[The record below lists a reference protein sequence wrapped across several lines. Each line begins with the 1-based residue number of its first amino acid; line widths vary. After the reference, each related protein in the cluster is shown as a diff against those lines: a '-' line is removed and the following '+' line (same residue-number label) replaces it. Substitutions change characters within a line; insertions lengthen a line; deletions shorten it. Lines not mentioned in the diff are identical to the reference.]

1 MPLYLTIATIN
12 CRGLRDPA
20 KRLAFFAYARKLD
33 VQVLCLQETHSQPRD
48 EPKWQNEWDDKNQ
61 AVFYSNTENSR
72 KSDAGTAILLN
83 HPLLKFG
90 TIRKDSE
97 GRILAAEIRCN
108 SFGFQVVG
116 VYAFTASY
124 PIQKRE
130 NFFNQ
135 LYNFFNVNSTIIL
148 LGDFNC
154 VDNPTLDRCPPKNAI
169 SPESKQL
176 AEILQ
181 LCKMFDSHTKLHSKK
196 HTCFGENFSSRID
209 CIYATCDVS
218 VVSTRVL
225 PNQFSDHDTVIVQ
238 FDIHLQPSRGRGY
251 WKNNVT
257 CFQDNTFLQDFENK
271 WQNWKKTKNN
281 LGPVEWWI
289 RVKNKIKKLVID
301 HSTRLRQESSA
312 IKNNLK
318 HQLDQ
323 LANSPNSNQTSNY
336 IRKLKRN

>member
-1 MPLYLTIATIN
+1 MPLYLIIAIIN

-33 VQVLCLQETHSQPRD
+33 VQLLCLQETYSQPRD
-48 EPKWQNEWDDKNQ
+48 EPKWQNEWGDKNQ
-61 AVFYSNTENSR
+61 AVFNSNTESSR

-90 TIRKDSE
+90 SIRKDIE
-97 GRILAAEIRCN
+97 GRILTAEIRCD
-108 SFGFQVVG
+108 SFGFQVVS

-124 PIQKRE
+124 PKQKRE

-154 VDNPTLDRCPPKNAI
+154 VDNPTLERCPPKNATF
-169 SPESKQL
+169 PESKQL
-176 AEILQ
+176 AETLQ
-181 LCKMFDSHTKLHSKK
+181 LCKMFDSHTKLQLKK

-209 CIYATCDVS
+209 RIYATRDVNA
-218 VVSTRVL
+218 VSARVL
-225 PNQFSDHDTVIVQ
+225 PNQFSDHDTVITQ

-271 WQNWKKTKNN
+271 WQNWKKTKNS
-281 LGPVEWWI
+281 LGPVGWWI
-289 RVKNKIKKLVID
+289 RVKNKKSL
-301 HSTRLRQESSA
+301 
-312 IKNNLK
+312 
-318 HQLDQ
+318 
-323 LANSPNSNQTSNY
+323 
-336 IRKLKRN
+336 